1 MTVILTIL
9 VCMLLGILCIV
20 SGFVFGVYM
29 TLLHAPADGT
39 LKMTSEG
46 KLKLDISNASPSKIA
61 NQGRLIIQVRLD
73 EDSQEKEPL

>member
-29 TLLHAPADGT
+29 TLLHAPVDGT
-39 LKMTSEG
+39 LKMTQEG
-46 KLKLDISNASPSKIA
+46 KLKLDISNASPAKIA
-61 NQGRLIIQVRLD
+61 NQGRLIIKVIL
-73 EDSQEKEPL
+73 EDSQEKESL